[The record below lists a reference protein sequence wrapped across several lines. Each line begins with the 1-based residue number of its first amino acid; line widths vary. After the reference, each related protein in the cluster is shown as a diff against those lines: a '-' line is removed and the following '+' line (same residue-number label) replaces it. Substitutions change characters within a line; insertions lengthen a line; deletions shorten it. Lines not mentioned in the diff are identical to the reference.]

1 MCRMKIMKIDLSNT
15 ANVVRNYNQIF
26 TSITSFSSVVTMIS
40 GLVITKEVDK
50 FILADGLLIYT
61 VIVDSF
67 TTDGVLTISYNY
79 IIVYCL

>member
-1 MCRMKIMKIDLSNT
+1 MKIMKIDLSNT

>member
-1 MCRMKIMKIDLSNT
+1 MKIRKIDLRNT
-15 ANVVRNYNQIF
+15 ANIVRNYNQIF

-61 VIVDSF
+61 VIVDSL

>member
-1 MCRMKIMKIDLSNT
+1 MKIMKIDLSNT
-15 ANVVRNYNQIF
+15 ANVVINYNQIF

-50 FILADGLLIYT
+50 FILADG
-61 VIVDSF
+61 
-67 TTDGVLTISYNY
+67 VLTISYNY

>member
-1 MCRMKIMKIDLSNT
+1 M
-15 ANVVRNYNQIF
+15 
-26 TSITSFSSVVTMIS
+26 TSFSSVVTMIS

>member
-1 MCRMKIMKIDLSNT
+1 MKIRKIDLRNT
-15 ANVVRNYNQIF
+15 ANIVRNYNQIF